1 MHAQKLP
8 DATGEQTLPAYPVN
22 STDANPM
29 CERQTRFTKALNVLK
44 KAVPVAVLPV
54 LVAGAFSATIPAV
67 PAYASATTLTLTAYP
82 QNSTGVPMVAEALT
96 NHVLRGTPDAINIF
110 VNGAV
115 GTGVQV
121 APVRDRPGRAPR
133 PDCFSDRRRRP
144 TWDRAV
150 HVQCH
155 CFSDNDRCSGPS
167 HHHLPRDHLHIVHG
181 VAVFGHA
188 RTRAWSG
195 MPLRLPGRATKGISW
210 AAPTSV

>member
-1 MHAQKLP
+1 MQAIATTQKGMDMHAQKLP

-110 VNGAV
+110 VNGALV
-115 GTGVQV
+115 LECKS
-121 APVRDRPGRAPR
+121 R
-133 PDCFSDRRRRP
+133 
-144 TWDRAV
+144 
-150 HVQCH
+150 QCAT
-155 CFSDNDRCSGPS
+155 DLD
-167 HHHLPRDHLHIVHG
+167 V
-181 VAVFGHA
+181 
-188 RTRAWSG
+188 
-195 MPLRLPGRATKGISW
+195 LPGQTALVTADVGPRGTVPYTSSAIVSATTTVVVVHHIITCHGTTCI
-210 AAPTSV
+210 